1 MGRIDSC
8 FERLKKVGRKGLI
21 TYITAGDP
29 DIDSTLEYMNILVD
43 SGADIIEIGV
53 PFSDPIAD
61 GPTIQR
67 ASERALNN
75 GIDLNSIF
83 ELVGKFRD
91 KNSETPIVLMGY
103 LNPFE
108 QKGFEKVSIEAQN
121 AGVDGFLIVDL
132 PPEEASQINGYLSQA
147 NLSQIFLV
155 APNSSLSRVNVIK
168 KLASGFIYFVSV
180 KGVTGDKGIQMKEIS
195 ENIEAA
201 KEAVNIPIGIGFGI
215 KKNEDAQQAAVSADA
230 VIVGSAL
237 IEIIEKSNDKS
248 SCLSSLAS
256 FVLGLR
262 KSIDGVVK

>member
-1 MGRIDSC
+1 MKRS
-8 FERLKKVGRKGLI
+8 RSKRKK
-21 TYITAGDP
+21 
-29 DIDSTLEYMNILVD
+29 
-43 SGADIIEIGV
+43 
-53 PFSDPIAD
+53 
-61 GPTIQR
+61 
-67 ASERALNN
+67 
-75 GIDLNSIF
+75 
-83 ELVGKFRD
+83 
-91 KNSETPIVLMGY
+91 
-103 LNPFE
+103 
-108 QKGFEKVSIEAQN
+108 

>member
-8 FERLKKVGRKGLI
+8 FDKLKESGRKGLI

-29 DIDSTLEYMNILVD
+29 DLDSTLEYMNVLVEN
-43 SGADIIEIGV
+43 GADIIEIGV

-75 GIDLNSIF
+75 GVDLNSIF
-83 ELVGKFRD
+83 ELVDKFRRR
-91 KNSETPIVLMGY
+91 NSETPIVLMGY

-108 QKGFEKVSIEAQN
+108 QKGFEKASIEAQK
-121 AGVDGFLIVDL
+121 AGVDGFLVVDL
-132 PPEEASQINGYLSQA
+132 PPEEATQINEYLSKA
-147 NLSQIFLV
+147 NLSQIFLI
-155 APNSSLSRVNVIK
+155 APNSSLSRVDLIK
-168 KLASGFIYFVSV
+168 KLASGFVYFVSV

-195 ENIEAA
+195 ENIKAA
-201 KEAVNIPIGIGFGI
+201 KGAVNIPIGVGFGI
-215 KKNEDAQQAAVSADA
+215 KKNEDAKAAAVSSDA

-237 IEIIEKSNDKS
+237 IEIIEKSNDRS

-262 KSIDGVVK
+262 NSIDSVVK

>member
-1 MGRIDSC
+1 M
-8 FERLKKVGRKGLI
+8 
-21 TYITAGDP
+21 
-29 DIDSTLEYMNILVD
+29 
-43 SGADIIEIGV
+43 
-53 PFSDPIAD
+53 
-61 GPTIQR
+61 
-67 ASERALNN
+67 
-75 GIDLNSIF
+75 
-83 ELVGKFRD
+83 
-91 KNSETPIVLMGY
+91 
-103 LNPFE
+103 
-108 QKGFEKVSIEAQN
+108 
-121 AGVDGFLIVDL
+121 
-132 PPEEASQINGYLSQA
+132 
-147 NLSQIFLV
+147 
-155 APNSSLSRVNVIK
+155 IK

-248 SCLSSLAS
+248 SCMSSLAS

>member
-29 DIDSTLEYMNILVD
+29 DIDSTLEYMNILVE

-132 PPEEASQINGYLSQA
+132 PPEEALQINGYLSQA

-155 APNSSLSRVNVIK
+155 APNSNLSRVNVIK

-201 KEAVNIPIGIGFGI
+201 KEAVNIPI
-215 KKNEDAQQAAVSADA
+215 
-230 VIVGSAL
+230 
-237 IEIIEKSNDKS
+237 
-248 SCLSSLAS
+248 
-256 FVLGLR
+256 
-262 KSIDGVVK
+262 